1 MRVSTILATKGATVA
16 TVDPSTSVAEVVDE
30 LRLRGVGALVVTR
43 DGRTVSGLVDERDV
57 VRHLAEHGERVLRLT
72 VVEVMRADVPT
83 CGPGDAV
90 HEVMAVMTDRRVR
103 HLPVV
108 ADGVLGGIVSI
119 GDVVKARLGEL
130 TGLDL
135 ELAEYVITGR

>member
-1 MRVSTILATKGATVA
+1 MRVSTVLATKGASVA
-16 TVDPSTSVAEVVDE
+16 TVDPSATVAEVVDE
-30 LRLRGVGALVVTR
+30 FRLRGVGSLVVTR
-43 DGRTVSGLVDERDV
+43 DGRTVVGLVGERDV

-72 VVEVMRADVPT
+72 VVEVMAVEVPT
-83 CGPGDAV
+83 CAPTDAV

-108 ADGVLGGIVSI
+108 ADGALAGIISI

-130 TGLDL
+130 
-135 ELAEYVITGR
+135 EAEARHLAEYVTTGR

>member
-1 MRVSTILATKGATVA
+1 MRVSTVLAAKGATVA
-16 TVDPSTSVAEVVDE
+16 TVDPSATIAEVVDAF
-30 LRLRGVGALVVTR
+30 RLRGVGALVVTR
-43 DGRTVSGLVDERDV
+43 DGCTVTGLVGERDV

-72 VVEVMRADVPT
+72 VVEVMSTDVPT
-83 CGPGDAV
+83 CAPSDAV

-108 ADGVLGGIVSI
+108 TDGVLSGIISI

-130 TGLDL
+130 
-135 ELAEYVITGR
+135 EAEAHHLSTYVSTGR